1 MRRFLV
7 NRASIENVVQPEAVE
22 AEEPP
27 PNVANEFNPNE
38 IVRDPGRRKQIN
50 EYAPDIQDQ
59 VRRAYIL
66 KGPMQPDLATF
77 PRTQFGSGT
86 RAFVKSWY
94 QKYTW
99 IEYSEFKDAAYCFH
113 CFLFKIPGK
122 REHFGY
128 EVFTKDGFKDW
139 KHASKGF
146 TDHVG
151 SHRSMHNSC
160 MKDYDDY
167 NNQRQ
172 SVASKFARAARE
184 SEELYKIRLTCSVDC
199 ARFLIAQGL
208 AFRGHDESFTS
219 LNKGNFREMV
229 DWEKTKNEQVRDA
242 FDRAPQNCVMLCG
255 DIQKEHAESCAHE
268 VTKVIMKELGDRQFS
283 VLIDESRDIS
293 VKEQMA
299 VMLRLVVVYIQFLIN
314 IILYIPSCNLVEF
327 VF

>member
-7 NRASIENVVQPEAVE
+7 DRASIENVVQPEAVE

-38 IVRDPGRRKQIN
+38 IIRDPGRRKQIN

-139 KHASKGF
+139 KHATKGF

-172 SVASKFARAARE
+172 SGASKFARATRE
-184 SEELYKIRLTCSVDC
+184 SEELYKICLTCSVDC
-199 ARFLIAQGL
+199 
-208 AFRGHDESFTS
+208 
-219 LNKGNFREMV
+219 
-229 DWEKTKNEQVRDA
+229 
-242 FDRAPQNCVMLCG
+242 APQNCVMLCG

-283 VLIDESRDIS
+283 MLIDESRDIS

-299 VMLRLVVVYIQFLIN
+299 VMLRLVVVYIQFVIN